1 MTWFQSLL
9 SLVHLIGLVLGVG
22 CATAKLALLIRC
34 KSDLAFLPAYIAVSR
49 PVTRLIIVGLV
60 MLTVSGL
67 GWLLLGYPF
76 TTLLVVKMCIV
87 GAIWVLGPLIDN
99 VFEPKF
105 RKLAP
110 APDES
115 ASPAFLRIQQRYL
128 LLEVAATGLFYVIIV
143 IWTLL

>member
-1 MTWFQSLL
+1 MTWLQSLL
-9 SLVHLIGLVLGVG
+9 SLAHLIGLVLGVG
-22 CATAKLALLIRC
+22 CATAKLALLIRS
-34 KSDLAFLPAYIAVSR
+34 KSDPAFLPAYIAVAR

-60 MLTVSGL
+60 LLTVSGV

-76 TTLLVVKMCIV
+76 TPLLVVKLCIV
-87 GAIWVLGPLIDN
+87 GVIWVLGPLIDN

-110 APDES
+110 ATGES
-115 ASPAFLRIQQRYL
+115 ASPAFIRIQQRYL
-128 LLEVAATGLFYVIIV
+128 QLEVLATGLFYVIIV